1 MTDTEQLRN
10 GKKTYPENATKLATV
25 RCKRI
30 KQNKGTDNTT

>member
-10 GKKTYPENATKLATV
+10 GKKLTLKTATKLATV